1 MEIYDPKSATSFY
14 NMDET
19 VRVAVER
26 FQNSDLDQMIENCGF
41 TKCDDGFDVHFI
53 QRDLHVS
60 YPEGNVT
67 DKSTGAKVDDT
78 CKVLVLHHAAYS
90 KGGGLVDNM
99 ISYKELPSGEI
110 YIKPFTN
117 RCVKALVGIFASNLD
132 ALKGAVDQTIHREE
146 RHGDYSV
153 TIQVMP
159 KVPITLIVYEEDD
172 EFPAD
177 GNILFNGNAANHLHT
192 EDYTQISAYLVS
204 SLKRIAFPK

>member
-1 MEIYDPKSATSFY
+1 MEIYDPKSAESFY
-14 NMDET
+14 NINET

-26 FQNSDLDQMIENCGF
+26 FKSSDLDSMIENCGF
-41 TKCDDGFDVHFI
+41 TKSGNGFNVHFI

-60 YPEGNVT
+60 YPDGEVT
-67 DKSTGAKVDDT
+67 DLSSGDKVDDI

-90 KGGGLVDNM
+90 KGGSLVDNM

-117 RCVKALVGIFASNLD
+117 RCIKALVGIFASNLE
-132 ALKGAVDQTIHREE
+132 ALKKAVEATNYKLEH
-146 RHGDYSV
+146 HGDFSC

-159 KVPITLIVYEEDD
+159 KVPITLIVYEADD
-172 EFPAD
+172 EFPAE

-192 EDYTQISAYLVS
+192 EDYNQISAYLVS
-204 SLKRIAFPK
+204 TLKKIAFA

>member
-41 TKCDDGFDVHFI
+41 TKAGDGFDVRFI

-60 YPEGNVT
+60 YPSGDVI
-67 DKSTGAKVDDT
+67 DKETGKKVDDT
-78 CKVLVLHHAAYS
+78 CKVLVLHHASYS
-90 KGGGLVDNM
+90 KGGSLVDHK

-117 RCVKALVGIFASNLD
+117 RCVKALVGIFAANLD
-132 ALKGAVDQTIHREE
+132 ALKGAVEHCVYTPE

-153 TIQVMP
+153 TIEVMP
-159 KVPITLIVYEEDD
+159 KVPITLIVYEEDE

-177 GNILFNGNAANHLHT
+177 GNILFNGNAANHMHT
-192 EDYTQISAYLVS
+192 EDYTQTSAYLIS
-204 SLKRIAFPK
+204 TLKRIAFPK

>member
-14 NMDET
+14 NMNET
-19 VRVAVER
+19 VRVAIER
-26 FQNSDLDQMIENCGF
+26 FQNSDLDTMIANCAF
-41 TKCDDGFDVHFI
+41 TKNGDGFDVHFI
-53 QRDLHVS
+53 NRDLHVS
-60 YPEGNVT
+60 YPDAEVT
-67 DKSTGAKVDDT
+67 EIATGKPVDDI

-117 RCVKALVGIFASNLD
+117 RCVKALVGIFAANLP
-132 ALKGAVDQTIHREE
+132 ALDKAVEATKYKKE
-146 RHGDYSV
+146 RHGDFSC
-153 TIQVMP
+153 TIEVMP

-177 GNILFNGNAANHLHT
+177 GNILFNGNAGNHLHT
-192 EDYTQISAYLVS
+192 EDYSQLCAYLVS
-204 SLKRIAFPK
+204 TLKKIAFA

>member
-1 MEIYDPKSATSFY
+1 MEIYDPKSAESFY
-14 NMDET
+14 NINET

-26 FQNSDLDQMIENCGF
+26 FKASDLDTMIENCGF
-41 TKCDDGFDVHFI
+41 TKNGDGFDVHFI

-60 YPEGNVT
+60 YPDAEVT
-67 DKSTGAKVDDT
+67 DIATGDKVDDI

-90 KGGGLVDNM
+90 KGGSLVDNM

-117 RCVKALVGIFASNLD
+117 RCIKALVGIFASNLD
-132 ALKGAVDQTIHREE
+132 ALKKAVEATNYKLEH
-146 RHGDYSV
+146 HGDFSC

-159 KVPITLIVYEEDD
+159 KVPITLIVYEADD
-172 EFPAD
+172 EFPAE

-192 EDYTQISAYLVS
+192 EDYNQISAYLVS
-204 SLKRIAFPK
+204 TLKKIAFA